1 MADQLTED
9 TLTAL
14 SLLTAA
20 HGEKGRHKTLAGE
33 LATTFVHENPE
44 DGHTRLVSGLL
55 NLSVALTA
63 QLCLSKGLTPDQ
75 ANEVLQDTAELIIDM
90 GTAE

>member
-20 HGEKGRHKTLAGE
+20 HGEKGGHKKLAGE
-33 LATTFVHENPE
+33 VANAFADENPE
-44 DGHTRLVSGLL
+44 DGHTRLVSGLI
-55 NLSVALTA
+55 NLSVALLA
-63 QLCLSKGLTPDQ
+63 QLCLSKGITPD
-75 ANEVLQDTAELIIDM
+75 EGLQETAELILDM
-90 GTAE
+90 GTE